1 VTLRIIVVSS
11 GEQAQHVLEELTQGK
26 DFATVAKTDSIDS
39 TAPDGGYMGTIAIS
53 ALRPELRDGLAGLL
67 PGQIS
72 AIIGTPLGFAIL
84 KVEPEQDSKSNNAA
98 ERGETAA
105 TASIGSVK
113 YTLTL
118 GGLNEAELGLNNFDK
133 PIGWNRDPR
142 KICEIRKQ
150 SLSLEKESL
159 NSFSDIRSVE
169 VELWLKNLDLAPGS
183 RCKIRNLM
191 SLLFNHGRRH
201 ELCERN
207 PIEWVRQSAKRRT
220 SPDVLTTTEVQS
232 LLANLRFRERTLV
245 LLAVTTGLRRSE
257 LFALKWKDVDSEAKQ
272 IHVTRSIVQNVV
284 GICKTESSQKPV
296 PAHDD
301 LMEALHE
308 WRGQTKYNS
317 PDDWL
322 FASPVH
328 RGRWPYLAQQIM
340 RHHILPV
347 ARKLGINKRIGWHTF
362 RHTYS
367 TLLRSTGA
375 ELKTMQELL
384 RHSTIRVT
392 LDTYTQAVTTEKRT
406 AQEAVVALLCP
417 RKITER

>member
-1 VTLRIIVVSS
+1 MQYGSITIEHRKSGPDVWSFRWREAGPNGRSVHRRIVLGSADELKSLASARQMTLGLRREINVNDVRIQKESITLDDLSRHY
-11 GEQAQHVLEELTQGK
+11 QQRELV
-26 DFATVAKTDSIDS
+26 DRNSRIAYS
-39 TAPDGGYMGTIAIS
+39 TKRIYAGY
-53 ALRPELRDGLAGLL
+53 
-67 PGQIS
+67 
-72 AIIGTPLGFAIL
+72 L
-84 KVEPEQDSKSNNAA
+84 KKWIEP
-98 ERGETAA
+98 RW
-105 TASIGSVK
+105 GS
-113 YTLTL
+113 YTL
-118 GGLNEAELGLNNFDK
+118 
-133 PIGWNRDPR
+133 
-142 KICEIRKQ
+142 
-150 SLSLEKESL
+150 
-159 NSFSDIRSVE
+159 SDIRSVE

-201 ELCERN
+201 DLCERN

-220 SPDVLTTTEVQS
+220 SPDILTTNEVQN

-245 LLAVTTGLRRSE
+245 LLAVTTGLRRIE
-257 LFALKWKDVDSEAKQ
+257 IFALKWKDVDFQVKQ
-272 IHVTRSIVQNVV
+272 IHVIRSIVQNVV

-301 LMEALHE
+301 LVEALQQ
-308 WRGQTKYNS
+308 WRGQTRYKS
-317 PDDWL
+317 LEDWV

-328 RGRWPYLAQQIM
+328 QGHWPYLAQQIM

-347 ARKLGINKRIGWHTF
+347 ARKLDINKRIGWHTF

-375 ELKTMQELL
+375 ELKIMQELL

-417 RKITER
+417 RKIAE